1 MRRNRT
7 WWLWISAVAL
17 GVGWLW
23 LEWGTELRAGIEA
36 VMEVLRTAGPWVFFT
51 AMAVLPLFGF
61 PLAPFTLAAG
71 PVFGPQ
77 LGVGVVIAYAVAA
90 VAVNVTLAYWIAGR
104 TLRPVVE
111 WALRKAGRNL
121 PVWPAKSHWELA
133 LALRVIPGT
142 PFFVQSYLLALARVP
157 LGTYLLVSIGVPTAY
172 IAATILTG
180 DALGR
185 GDRRTLLIGG
195 VLCAA
200 AGWAMHEVR
209 LRLTKRFRDR
219 KAAET
224 ADANE
229 KETGGEGRD
238 A

>member
-7 WWLWISAVAL
+7 RWLSIAAAAL
-17 GVGWLW
+17 GVVLLW
-23 LEWGTELRAGIEA
+23 LEWGADLRAGIDSI
-36 VMEVLRTAGPWVFFT
+36 MDMLRAAGPWVFFA

-71 PVFGPQ
+71 PVFGPK
-77 LGVGVVIAYAVAA
+77 LGVGVVIVCAVAA
-90 VAVNVTLAYWIAGR
+90 VAANVTLAYWIAGR
-104 TLRPVVE
+104 AMRPVVE
-111 WALRKAGRNL
+111 WALRKAGRGL

-142 PFFVQSYLLALARVP
+142 PFFLQSYLLALARVP
-157 LGTYLLVSIGVPTAY
+157 LGTYLVVSIGVPTAY
-172 IAATILTG
+172 IAATILAG

-185 GDRRTLLIGG
+185 GDRRTLLVGG
-195 VLCAA
+195 LLCAA
-200 AGWAMHEVR
+200 AGWGMHTVR
-209 LRLTKRFRDR
+209 LRLTKRFRAR

-224 ADANE
+224 AGAAE
-229 KETGGEGRD
+229 KETGGEGRN